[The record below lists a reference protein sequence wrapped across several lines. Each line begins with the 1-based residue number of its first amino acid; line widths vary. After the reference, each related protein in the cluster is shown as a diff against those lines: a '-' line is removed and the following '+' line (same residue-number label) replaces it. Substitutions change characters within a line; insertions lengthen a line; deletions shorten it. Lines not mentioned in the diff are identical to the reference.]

1 MQKQGVLA
9 KMNVIRSNI
18 SFENERFLMFELD
31 HLAYL
36 KEKQGEEVIRMTLG
50 KSELPTNEKIVD
62 AIADAAK
69 DFDKYTRV
77 FPGGLPELREALAE
91 YHNNRYQTALKPEN
105 VVVGCGTSSIF
116 RNLFQ
121 VLCEPG
127 DDVMLPLPYY
137 SLYNFSAQLARANIN
152 YYTIGLDD
160 MKVDF
165 DTFRENFTDKTRIV
179 VICSP
184 GNPLGNVLTEDD
196 IRQMDEIIDG
206 RAIIVNDAIYANTY
220 FDEEPKSIMQMT
232 DLKTPVIT
240 TNAFSKGY
248 RMYARRVGYC
258 ILPDE
263 LVTPLTVIQHHTLLT
278 LDPIVQYGA
287 IEALKHEEDVA
298 ALTALYKSRRDY
310 TVEKFAALN
319 EVRALPAKG
328 SFYLTLDCKDFMNN
342 RGIETSFD
350 LAKDI
355 IEKKNVATVP
365 GSDFGV
371 PQTLR
376 LSYST
381 LLYNEGIDRL
391 VDYFTGN

>member
-1 MQKQGVLA
+1 
-9 KMNVIRSNI
+9 MNVNLIQSNI
-18 SFENERFLMFELD
+18 SFDDERFLMFELD
-31 HLAYL
+31 YLAYL
-36 KEKQGEEVIRMTLG
+36 KEKDGEEVIRMTLG
-50 KSELPTNEKIVD
+50 KSELPTNEKITD
-62 AIADAAK
+62 AIAEAAK

-77 FPGGLPELREALAE
+77 FPGGLPELREELAD
-91 YHNNRYQTALKPEN
+91 YHNRKYGTKLTDQN

-121 VLCEPG
+121 VLCAPG

-160 MKVDF
+160 MKIDF

-179 VICSP
+179 VMCSP
-184 GNPLGNVLTEDD
+184 GNPLGNIITEED
-196 IRQMDEIIDG
+196 IRKMDEIIDG
-206 RAIIVNDAIYANTY
+206 RAVIVNDAIYANTH
-220 FDEEPKSIMQMT
+220 FDDEPKSILQMD
-232 DLKTPVIT
+232 DLKSTVIT

-287 IEALKHEEDVA
+287 IEALKHEEDVE

-310 TVEKFAALN
+310 TLEQFRNLN
-319 EVRALPAKG
+319 EVRALPARG
-328 SFYLTLDCKDFMNN
+328 SFYLTLDCADFMNN
-342 RGIETSFD
+342 RNIETSFD
-350 LAKDI
+350 LAKDL
-355 IEKKNVATVP
+355 IEKTNVATVP
-365 GSDFGV
+365 GSDFGL

-376 LSYST
+376 LSFST
-381 LLYNEGIDRL
+381 AKYNEGIDRL
-391 VDYFTGN
+391 VDYFQKN

>member
-1 MQKQGVLA
+1 
-9 KMNVIRSNI
+9 MNMNLIQSNI
-18 SFENERFLMFELD
+18 SFDDERFLMFELD
-31 HLAYL
+31 YLAYL
-36 KEKQGEEVIRMTLG
+36 KEKEGEEVIRMTLG
-50 KSELPTNEKIVD
+50 KSELPTNEKITD
-62 AIADAAK
+62 AIAEAAK

-77 FPGGLPELREALAE
+77 FPGGLPELREELAD
-91 YHNNRYQTALKPEN
+91 YHNRKYGTKLTDQN

-121 VLCEPG
+121 VLCAPG

-160 MKVDF
+160 MKIDF

-179 VICSP
+179 VMCSP
-184 GNPLGNVLTEDD
+184 GNPLGNIITEDD
-196 IRQMDEIIDG
+196 IRKMDEIIDG
-206 RAIIVNDAIYANTY
+206 RAVIVNDAIYANTH
-220 FDEEPKSIMQMT
+220 FDDEPKSILQMD
-232 DLKTPVIT
+232 DLKSTVIT

-287 IEALKHEEDVA
+287 IEALKHEEDVV

-310 TVEKFAALN
+310 TLEQFRNLN
-319 EVRALPAKG
+319 EVRALPARG
-328 SFYLTLDCKDFMNN
+328 SFYLTLDCADFMNN
-342 RGIETSFD
+342 RNIETSFD
-350 LAKDI
+350 LAKDL
-355 IEKKNVATVP
+355 IEKTNVATVP
-365 GSDFGV
+365 GSDFGL

-376 LSYST
+376 LSFST
-381 LLYNEGIDRL
+381 AKYNEGIDRL
-391 VDYFTGN
+391 VDYFQKN

>member
-1 MQKQGVLA
+1 
-9 KMNVIRSNI
+9 MNLIQSNI
-18 SFENERFLMFELD
+18 SFDDERFLMFELD
-31 HLAYL
+31 YLAYL
-36 KEKQGEEVIRMTLG
+36 KEKDGEEVIRMTLG
-50 KSELPTNEKIVD
+50 KSELPTNEKITD
-62 AIADAAK
+62 AIAEAAK

-77 FPGGLPELREALAE
+77 FPGGLPELREELAD
-91 YHNNRYQTALKPEN
+91 YHNRKYGTALIDQN

-121 VLCEPG
+121 VLCAPG
-127 DDVMLPLPYY
+127 DDVLLPLPYY

-160 MKVDF
+160 MKIDF
-165 DTFRENFTDKTRIV
+165 DTFRENFTDRTRIV

-184 GNPLGNVLTEDD
+184 GNPLGNIITEDD
-196 IRQMDEIIDG
+196 IRKMDEIIDG
-206 RAIIVNDAIYANTY
+206 RAVIVNDAIYANTH
-220 FDEEPKSIMQMT
+220 FDDEPKSVLQM
-232 DLKTPVIT
+232 DGLKTKVIT

-287 IEALKHEEDVA
+287 IEALRHEEDVE

-310 TVEKFAALN
+310 TLEQFRNLN
-319 EVRALPAKG
+319 EVRALPARG
-328 SFYLTLDCKDFMNN
+328 SFYLTLDCADFMNN
-342 RGIETSFD
+342 RNIETSFD
-350 LAKDI
+350 LSKDL
-355 IEKKNVATVP
+355 IEKTNVASVP
-365 GSDFGV
+365 GSDFGI

-381 LLYNEGIDRL
+381 AKYNEGIDRL
-391 VDYFTGN
+391 VNYFQTN

>member
-1 MQKQGVLA
+1 
-9 KMNVIRSNI
+9 MNVNLIQSNI
-18 SFENERFLMFELD
+18 SFDDERFLMFELD
-31 HLAYL
+31 YLAYL
-36 KEKQGEEVIRMTLG
+36 KEKEGEEVIRMTLG
-50 KSELPTNEKIVD
+50 KSELPTNEKITD
-62 AIADAAK
+62 AIAEAAK

-77 FPGGLPELREALAE
+77 FPGGLPELREELAN
-91 YHNNRYQTALKPEN
+91 YHNRKYGTKLIDQN

-121 VLCEPG
+121 VLCAHG

-160 MKVDF
+160 MKIDF
-165 DTFRENFTDKTRIV
+165 HTFREHFTDKTRIV

-184 GNPLGNVLTEDD
+184 GNPLGNIITEDD
-196 IRQMDEIIDG
+196 IRKMDEIIDG
-206 RAIIVNDAIYANTY
+206 RAVIINDAIYANTH
-220 FDEEPKSIMQMT
+220 FDDEPKSILQMD
-232 DLKTPVIT
+232 DLKSTVIT

-287 IEALKHEEDVA
+287 IEALKHEEDVE

-310 TVEKFAALN
+310 TLEQFRNLN
-319 EVRALPAKG
+319 EVRALPARG
-328 SFYLTLDCKDFMNN
+328 SFYLTLDCADFMNN
-342 RGIETSFD
+342 RNIETSFD
-350 LAKDI
+350 LAKDL
-355 IEKKNVATVP
+355 IEKTNVATVP
-365 GSDFGV
+365 GSDFGL

-376 LSYST
+376 LSFST
-381 LLYNEGIDRL
+381 ARYNEGIDRL
-391 VDYFTGN
+391 VDYFQKN

>member
-1 MQKQGVLA
+1 
-9 KMNVIRSNI
+9 MNLIQSNI
-18 SFENERFLMFELD
+18 SFDDERFLMFELD
-31 HLAYL
+31 YLAYL
-36 KEKQGEEVIRMTLG
+36 KEKEGEEVIRMTLG
-50 KSELPTNEKIVD
+50 KSELPTNEKITE
-62 AIADAAK
+62 AIAEAAR

-77 FPGGLPELREALAE
+77 FPGGLPELREELAE
-91 YHNNRYQTALKPEN
+91 YHNRKYGTRLTDQN
-105 VVVGCGTSSIF
+105 VVIGCGTSSIF

-121 VLCEPG
+121 VLCAPG
-127 DDVMLPLPYY
+127 DDVLLPLPYY

-160 MKVDF
+160 MKIDF

-179 VICSP
+179 VMCSP
-184 GNPLGNVLTEDD
+184 GNPLGNIITEDD
-196 IRQMDEIIDG
+196 VRKMDEIIDG
-206 RAIIVNDAIYANTY
+206 RAVIINDAIYANTH
-220 FDEEPKSIMQMT
+220 FDDEPKSVLQM
-232 DLKTPVIT
+232 DGLKTKVIT

-287 IEALKHEEDVA
+287 IEALKHEEDVE

-310 TVEKFAALN
+310 TLEQFRSLN
-319 EVRALPAKG
+319 EVRALPARG
-328 SFYLTLDCKDFMNN
+328 SFYLTLDCADFMNN
-342 RGIETSFD
+342 RNIETSFD
-350 LAKDI
+350 LSKDL
-355 IEKKNVATVP
+355 IEKTNVATVP
-365 GSDFGV
+365 GSDFGI

-381 LLYNEGIDRL
+381 AKYNEGIDRL
-391 VDYFTGN
+391 VNYFQTN

>member
-1 MQKQGVLA
+1 
-9 KMNVIRSNI
+9 MNVNLIQSNI
-18 SFENERFLMFELD
+18 SFDDERFLMFELD
-31 HLAYL
+31 YLAYL
-36 KEKQGEEVIRMTLG
+36 KEKDGEEVIRMTLG
-50 KSELPTNEKIVD
+50 KSELPTNEKITD
-62 AIADAAK
+62 AIAEAAK

-77 FPGGLPELREALAE
+77 FPGGLPELREELAD
-91 YHNNRYQTALKPEN
+91 YHNRKYGTKLTDQN

-121 VLCEPG
+121 VLCAPG

-160 MKVDF
+160 MKIDF

-179 VICSP
+179 VMCSP
-184 GNPLGNVLTEDD
+184 GNPLGNIITEDD
-196 IRQMDEIIDG
+196 IRKMDEIIDG
-206 RAIIVNDAIYANTY
+206 RAVIVNDAIYANTH
-220 FDEEPKSIMQMT
+220 FDDEPKSILQMD
-232 DLKTPVIT
+232 DLKSTVIT

-287 IEALKHEEDVA
+287 IEALKHEEDVE

-310 TVEKFAALN
+310 TLEQFRNLN
-319 EVRALPAKG
+319 EVRALPARG
-328 SFYLTLDCKDFMNN
+328 SFYLTLDCADFMNN
-342 RGIETSFD
+342 RNIETSFD
-350 LAKDI
+350 LAKDL
-355 IEKKNVATVP
+355 IEKTNVATVP
-365 GSDFGV
+365 GSDFGL

-376 LSYST
+376 LSFST
-381 LLYNEGIDRL
+381 AKYNEGIDRL
-391 VDYFTGN
+391 VDYFQKN